1 MRIVLNG
8 ANAPSEHPQRVHR
21 VRAPLRSARTARSWH
36 GGSIGLVLSLAFA
49 CDADLETRCVD
60 GECTGPTTGAGGAT
74 PFVCEQPD
82 TFGLPCDVYTVLADV
97 CQDCHVEGGIGP
109 FVLRTYED
117 TQADFFGQ
125 LVWVRMQR
133 ATADTDPPPLPAM
146 PQGAHPLPKAQ
157 LDALT
162 AWFATC
168 EAGTCATGQGIGAAG
183 GAGGTQ

>member
-1 MRIVLNG
+1 MVL
-8 ANAPSEHPQRVHR
+8 E
-21 VRAPLRSARTARSWH
+21 RAALAWV
-36 GGSIGLVLSLAFA
+36 LVLVVS
-49 CDADLETRCVD
+49 CDADLETKCVD
-60 GECTGPTTGAGGAT
+60 GECTGPTTSAGGGGAGGGGGGGAP

-97 CQDCHVEGGIGP
+97 CQGCHVEGGIGP

-146 PQGAHPLPKAQ
+146 PQGNHPLPKAQ

-168 EAGTCATGQGIGAAG
+168 EAGECATGEGTGIGGAGSTGAAG
-183 GAGGTQ
+183 GAAGGPP